1 MLFFADTVLMFN
13 FWRNENE
20 LDTSWFD
27 PEHDMDLVAMINE
40 ANTEYDIQ
48 SIARMGNARIRARR
62 RQLAK
67 ERRLSQRKSTAGRGI
82 AAPRALR
89 RGH

>member
-1 MLFFADTVLMFN
+1 MIN

-27 PEHDMDLVAMINE
+27 PEHDLDLVMMINE
-40 ANTEYDIQ
+40 AHTEHDIQ
-48 SIARMGNARIRARR
+48 AIARIGNARIRARR

-67 ERRLSQRKSTAGRGI
+67 DRRLHERELKRGRGHV
-82 AAPRALR
+82 AASSLPRGL
-89 RGH
+89 